1 MRKLAVSLS
10 KGGVGKSSS
19 SVTIAHGLALRGKK
33 VLLVDTDEQ
42 GHDAILL
49 GVTTTYGLSSVLN
62 EDVSTN
68 KAIYLAR
75 KNLWILSGNKALSKS
90 KETITQK
97 IMGREKAL
105 QEILEPIENDFDYI
119 IIDTSPSFDV
129 LTINALYYATE
140 VITPVSLEVLSLTSL
155 VDFIKSIE
163 AVKKYNKNLIH
174 RYILP
179 TFLDGRVKKSEE
191 VFQQIKD
198 HFPDQLLSPIKYNVR
213 LSECAGFG
221 KTVFEFAPNSTGAQD
236 YKKVV
241 DRIIKDEKE

>member
-19 SVTIAHGLALRGKK
+19 SINIAHGLALRGKK

-49 GVTTTYGLSSVLN
+49 GVTTNYGLSSVLSD
-62 EDVSTN
+62 EITAA
-68 KAIYLAR
+68 KAVHLAR

-129 LTINALYYATE
+129 LTINALYYASE
-140 VITPVSLEVLSLTSL
+140 VITPVSLEVLTLTSL
-155 VDFIKSIE
+155 VEFIKSID
-163 AVKKYNKNLIH
+163 AVKKYNKSLVH
-174 RYILP
+174 SYILP

-191 VFQQIKD
+191 VFQQLKD
-198 HFPDQLLSPIKYNVR
+198 HFSKQLLNPIKYNVR

-221 KTVFEFAPNSTGAQD
+221 KTIFEFAPNSTGAED

-241 DRIIKDEKE
+241 ERIIKDEK